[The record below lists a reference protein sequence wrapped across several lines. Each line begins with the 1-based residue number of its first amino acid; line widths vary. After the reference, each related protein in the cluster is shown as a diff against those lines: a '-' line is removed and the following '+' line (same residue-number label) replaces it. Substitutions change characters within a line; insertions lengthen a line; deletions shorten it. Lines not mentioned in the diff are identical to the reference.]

1 VSRLPYRF
9 LFVVLI
15 APAAAAS
22 GCAGDSPAAPSRQPP
37 PDAPSPTLPPLA
49 EGPYRLLVRAVGPSA
64 GCQVTEAG
72 VPLGGPTL
80 PPAGYFSQDVELRAD
95 ASGWSITPTRRGP
108 ETTLNLAVTRASW
121 PDSLA
126 VTGVL
131 SGESDQRAYDGPA
144 IEVGDRNRPAAF
156 IGTVAP
162 NRVVPDGIVLTGTVD
177 GRLTFGEGWTGQV
190 TVCRSASVTLQHP

>member
-9 LFVVLI
+9 LFLVLI
-15 APAAAAS
+15 APAAAATS
-22 GCAGDSPAAPSRQPP
+22 GCAGDSPAAPSPQPP
-37 PDAPSPTLPPLA
+37 PEAPSPTLPPLA
-49 EGPYRLLVRAVGPSA
+49 EGPYRLIVRAVGPST
-64 GCQVTEAG
+64 GCQVLEPGLRG
-72 VPLGGPTL
+72 VL
-80 PPAGYFSQDVELRAD
+80 PSQPGGYFGQDVELRAD
-95 ASGWSITPTRRGP
+95 ASGWSIAPTRRGP

-144 IEVGDRNRPAAF
+144 IDVGDRNRPAAF

-162 NRVVPDGIVLTGTVD
+162 NRVVPDGIVLTGTVN

-190 TVCRSASVTLQHP
+190 TVCRSASVTVQHP